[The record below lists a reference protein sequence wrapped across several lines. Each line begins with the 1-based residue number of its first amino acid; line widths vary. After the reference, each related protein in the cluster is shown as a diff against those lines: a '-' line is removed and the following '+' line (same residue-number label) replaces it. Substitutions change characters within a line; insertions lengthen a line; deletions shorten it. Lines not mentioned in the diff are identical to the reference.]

1 MCIYSLCDCL
11 FCRYLWLCVFFFFFF
26 FFKQKTAY
34 EMRISDWSSDVC
46 SSDLIEQP
54 GSRQSNPAA
63 CSVSAMPSSSACL
76 LTSPDPGTTIAWT
89 CGATRS
95 EERRVGKECVSTCRS
110 RWSPYH

>member
-1 MCIYSLCDCL
+1 MFAL
-11 FCRYLWLCVFFFFFF
+11 FCCVVLSSVDFHYLLYGLFVFFDFF

-46 SSDLIEQP
+46 SSDLS
-54 GSRQSNPAA
+54 SRAMGPTIPVRFRPLICRANISN
-63 CSVSAMPSSSACL
+63 
-76 LTSPDPGTTIAWT
+76 
-89 CGATRS
+89 RS

>member
-1 MCIYSLCDCL
+1 ML
-11 FCRYLWLCVFFFFFF
+11 FAVFLFLWLVFF

-46 SSDLIEQP
+46 SSDLSLSEVVLGALWGTAVATVFLTP
-54 GSRQSNPAA
+54 AWRHVAETSLASNWMI
-63 CSVSAMPSSSACL
+63 VSIL
-76 LTSPDPGTTIAWT
+76 LLAF
-89 CGATRS
+89 RS